1 MTKQLSFSKFE
12 NEIMPDFRNRIN
24 QAESAED
31 VKKFFA
37 YATKE
42 LLGNVFAGKVALEY
56 GDISLDPAAEAEQF
70 KVTERL
76 LGLKEFKEIWN
87 SSDLRHVTGRLAQT
101 AANRCKHMEKHPEKT
116 NAKIRMER

>member
-12 NEIMPDFRNRIN
+12 NEIMPDFRNQIN
-24 QAESAED
+24 RAESAED

-42 LLGNVFAGKVALEY
+42 LLANVFAGKVALEY
-56 GDISLDPAAEAEQF
+56 GDISLDPTAETQNF

-76 LGLKEFKEIWN
+76 LDLKEFNEIWN
-87 SSDLRHVTGRLAQT
+87 NSDLRHVTGRLAQT
-101 AANRCKHMEKHPEKT
+101 AVNRYKHMEKHPEKT
-116 NAKIRMER
+116 NAKIRM